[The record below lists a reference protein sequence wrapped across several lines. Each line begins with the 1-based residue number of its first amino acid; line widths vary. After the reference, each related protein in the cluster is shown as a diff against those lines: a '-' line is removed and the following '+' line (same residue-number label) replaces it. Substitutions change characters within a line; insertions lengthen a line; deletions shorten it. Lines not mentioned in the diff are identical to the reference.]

1 MLKEIFCDR
10 FISNGKIREPIL
22 FHEGLNTILG
32 SETGSNSI
40 GKSTF
45 LMILDYAFGGMDYI
59 EKSTDV
65 HKNVGPHRICFLFE
79 FVRFL

>member
-59 EKSTDV
+59 EKW
-65 HKNVGPHRICFLFE
+65 
-79 FVRFL
+79 